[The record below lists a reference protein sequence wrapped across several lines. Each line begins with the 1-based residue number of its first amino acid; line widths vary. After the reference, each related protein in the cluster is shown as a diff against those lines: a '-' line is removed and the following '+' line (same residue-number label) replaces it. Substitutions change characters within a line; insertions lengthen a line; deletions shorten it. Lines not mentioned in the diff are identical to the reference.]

1 MGKWAKFEGKKITKC
16 GGMNVCVCLIEIR
29 TNWRRIMETRMEEG
43 DDKTSN
49 ERREGR
55 GRDLRHF

>member
-1 MGKWAKFEGKKITKC
+1 
-16 GGMNVCVCLIEIR
+16 MNVCVCLIEIR

>member
-1 MGKWAKFEGKKITKC
+1 M
-16 GGMNVCVCLIEIR
+16 CVCLIEIR

-43 DDKTSN
+43 DDKNSN